1 MNQPLEP
8 KSELKTE
15 LKLYDSEL
23 KIMEYLWQCEA
34 VSQKVSAKDIAAE
47 MARTVGWSKTTPYT
61 VLKKCVEKGA
71 VERRE
76 PGFVCTPLVSMEQ
89 VQENETRE
97 LIIKMYQ
104 GSADLLVASLLG
116 QQKLSGDEI
125 TRLKALVSQ
134 LEG

>member
-1 MNQPLEP
+1 MNQSLEP

-15 LKLYDSEL
+15 VKLYDSEL
-23 KIMEYLWQCEA
+23 KIMEYLWQCA
-34 VSQKVSAKDIAAE
+34 NAAQRVTAKDIAAE
-47 MARTVGWSKTTPYT
+47 MARTVGWSKTTTYT

-71 VERRE
+71 VARHE

-89 VQENETRE
+89 VQEYETRE
-97 LIIKMYQ
+97 LINKMYQ
-104 GSADLLVASLLG
+104 GSADLLVASLIG

>member
-15 LKLYDSEL
+15 VKLYDSEL
-23 KIMEYLWQCEA
+23 KIMEYLWQCA
-34 VSQKVSAKDIAAE
+34 NAAQRVTAKDIAAE
-47 MARTVGWSKTTPYT
+47 MARTVGWSKTTTYT

-71 VERRE
+71 VARHE

-89 VQENETRE
+89 VQEYETRE
-97 LIIKMYQ
+97 LINKMYQ
-104 GSADLLVASLLG
+104 GSADLLVASLIG

>member
-1 MNQPLEP
+1 MNQSLEP
-8 KSELKTE
+8 KPELKTE
-15 LKLYDSEL
+15 VKLYDSEL
-23 KIMEYLWQCEA
+23 KIMEYLWQCA
-34 VSQKVSAKDIAAE
+34 NAAQRVTAKDIAAE
-47 MARTVGWSKTTPYT
+47 MARTVGWSKTTTYT

-76 PGFVCTPLVSMEQ
+76 PGFVCIPLVSMEQ
-89 VQENETRE
+89 VQEYETRE
-97 LIIKMYQ
+97 LINKMYQ
-104 GSADLLVASLLG
+104 GSADLLVASLIG

>member
-1 MNQPLEP
+1 MNQSLEP
-8 KSELKTE
+8 KPELKTE
-15 LKLYDSEL
+15 VKLYDSEL

-47 MARTVGWSKTTPYT
+47 MARTVGWSKTTTYT

-71 VERRE
+71 VARHE
-76 PGFVCTPLVSMEQ
+76 PGFVCIPLVSMKQ
-89 VQENETRE
+89 VQEYETRE
-97 LIIKMYQ
+97 LINTMYQ
-104 GSADLLVASLLG
+104 GSADLLVASLIG

-125 TRLKALVSQ
+125 MRLKALVSQ